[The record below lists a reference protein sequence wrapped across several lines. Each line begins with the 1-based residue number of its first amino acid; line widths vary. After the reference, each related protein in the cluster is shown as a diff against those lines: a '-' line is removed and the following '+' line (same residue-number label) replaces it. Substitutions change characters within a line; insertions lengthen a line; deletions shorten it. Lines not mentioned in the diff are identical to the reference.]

1 MKKNFTRR
9 NNILQL
15 VYGLIIIMSLNII
28 GNYVYTRF
36 DLTAEKRYTLSDA
49 TKQMLNDL
57 DEYVFFKVYLDGE
70 FPAGF
75 KRLRNETKEMLNEF
89 RAYSS
94 YVEFEFVNPSESSDQ
109 KEREKVYQVLVE
121 KGLQPTNVQEKN
133 KEGNTKTLIF
143 PGAIVNYLNRET
155 PIELLTNQMG
165 MPPQEVLNSS
175 IENLEFTLASVIRQ
189 LAEDHKA
196 KIAFIEGHGELN
208 AKETAD
214 IGNALAERYQ
224 VTRTKL
230 NGQLN
235 SLMSFKSYDSIHG
248 KIIIRNKYDA
258 IIIAKPDSAFSE
270 KDKFIIDQ
278 YLMRGGKIL
287 WLIDP
292 VYATMD
298 SLQSQ
303 RTTLG
308 FGLDLNLEDMLF
320 KYGVRMNQELLL
332 DINCR
337 RIPIVTGM
345 MGNQPKQ
352 EFLPWFY
359 FPIVTPA
366 STHPIV
372 KNMNAIMTDFPGT
385 LDTVKTQL
393 LRKTALLA
401 SSNYSRISKAPAL
414 IDLQMMDN
422 PPDPR
427 MYNMPPKMVAVLIEG
442 EFKSV
447 FANRMPPRISSGD
460 SLGFSSISKE
470 TAQIFI
476 SDGDIIQNQ
485 FHYSKGYPLPLG
497 FDQFS
502 RQSFGNKD
510 FILNAIN
517 YLIDKNGL
525 ISIRN
530 REIKL
535 RLLDQTKMD
544 ENMFLIKTINV
555 MAPILII
562 AIMGLFIHWR
572 RKKKYFV

>member
-1 MKKNFTRR
+1 
-9 NNILQL
+9 
-15 VYGLIIIMSLNII
+15 
-28 GNYVYTRF
+28 
-36 DLTAEKRYTLSDA
+36 
-49 TKQMLNDL
+49 
-57 DEYVFFKVYLDGE
+57 
-70 FPAGF
+70 
-75 KRLRNETKEMLNEF
+75 
-89 RAYSS
+89 
-94 YVEFEFVNPSESSDQ
+94 
-109 KEREKVYQVLVE
+109 
-121 KGLQPTNVQEKN
+121 
-133 KEGNTKTLIF
+133 
-143 PGAIVNYLNRET
+143 
-155 PIELLTNQMG
+155 
-165 MPPQEVLNSS
+165 
-175 IENLEFTLASVIRQ
+175 
-189 LAEDHKA
+189 
-196 KIAFIEGHGELN
+196 
-208 AKETAD
+208 
-214 IGNALAERYQ
+214 
-224 VTRTKL
+224 
-230 NGQLN
+230 
-235 SLMSFKSYDSIHG
+235 
-248 KIIIRNKYDA
+248 
-258 IIIAKPDSAFSE
+258 
-270 KDKFIIDQ
+270 
-278 YLMRGGKIL
+278 MRGGKIL